1 MRNLQSRG
9 FLEVEEAEH
18 GKKRR
23 KERAERSRF
32 MCVLV
37 SSSSLI
43 GQPELISPA
52 LDSSG
57 QDWVGYCQK
66 HETPS
71 SLPTRPGVTTAP
83 PPHTHPSPLY
93 APCSDSPRGQSGNT
107 LPADGI
113 IIASK

>member
-1 MRNLQSRG
+1 
-9 FLEVEEAEH
+9 
-18 GKKRR
+18 
-23 KERAERSRF
+23 

-83 PPHTHPSPLY
+83 PPHTHTPLHCT
-93 APCSDSPRGQSGNT
+93 P
-107 LPADGI
+107 PAATAQEDNQGTHCRLME
-113 IIASK
+113 

>member
-9 FLEVEEAEH
+9 FLEVGEAEH

-23 KERAERSRF
+23 KERAERSSF

-66 HETPS
+66 HEPP
-71 SLPTRPGVTTAP
+71 LPFR
-83 PPHTHPSPLY
+83 PSPHVLE
-93 APCSDSPRGQSGNT
+93 
-107 LPADGI
+107 
-113 IIASK
+113 

>member
-83 PPHTHPSPLY
+83 PPHTPLSTVRPLQRQPKRTIREHT
-93 APCSDSPRGQSGNT
+93 AG
-107 LPADGI
+107 
-113 IIASK
+113 

>member
-1 MRNLQSRG
+1 
-9 FLEVEEAEH
+9 
-18 GKKRR
+18 
-23 KERAERSRF
+23 

-83 PPHTHPSPLY
+83 PPAPTHTPLSTVRPLQRQPKRTIREHT
-93 APCSDSPRGQSGNT
+93 AG
-107 LPADGI
+107 
-113 IIASK
+113 